1 MWSSGVVGRFYWYS
15 WDSSAL
21 GTLWSSTSGIQP
33 AGTAYGRLA
42 TWLIGSVHPANP
54 CSRASD
60 STWTCTL
67 TLSSGYPAEIIWNP
81 GTSKTITVSSA
92 YATYET
98 LANANVSSISA
109 HQVAIGPEPIMII
122 GSQAN

>member
-1 MWSSGVVGRFYWYS
+1 VVGRFYWYA

-21 GTLWSSTSGIQP
+21 GTLWSSSSGIQP

-54 CSRASD
+54 CSEASD

-81 GTSKTITVSSA
+81 SASKTITVSPA

-98 LANANVSSISA
+98 LANTTVSSISG
-109 HQVAIGPEPIMII
+109 HQVAIGPQPILII